1 MSLQVLRSSDADLD
15 AYAVWA
21 ASVVAEDSTID
32 GDGLLSA
39 SHATHVML
47 QRFASGEQAIAPA
60 FGNSTKTIHLAQLH
74 FVEYRNEESNSL
86 AGLLVANLGADEAEP
101 VRILRVLVSQDHRSG
116 GVARPSKS
124 VMTQLGHALITHAI
138 HHRSHGSTLPPRIDF
153 RLAEV
158 ACVMAHMPKWSRIF
172 ETYAQQ
178 TPAPGC
184 TQIITSA
191 DHRQSPIF
199 VWWPASA
206 SPLHASAALIRTA
219 GEGKLP
225 PRASARVAPS
235 PRIVCQVI

>member
-21 ASVVAEDSTID
+21 ASVAAEDSTID

-74 FVEYRNEESNSL
+74 FVEYRDEESNSL

-138 HHRSHGSTLPPRIDF
+138 RHRSHGSTLPPRIDF

-184 TQIITSA
+184 TQIIIGSL
-191 DHRQSPIF
+191 RSSCGGP
-199 VWWPASA
+199 
-206 SPLHASAALIRTA
+206 
-219 GEGKLP
+219 LP
-225 PRASARVAPS
+225 PLPCTLPPLSSEQLVRASCRPGRRPESLLLRGSSARS
-235 PRIVCQVI
+235 SE